1 MSDTAEFKLH
11 AQLRADSLTV
21 GAMPLCDLRLVN
33 DSRFQWCLLV
43 PRIPDLSE
51 LHHLPTA
58 HRQSMMSEIE
68 VVSNY
73 LLENTSAT
81 KINVAALG
89 NMVPQLHIHV
99 IGRHPAD
106 QAWPNSVWAAGSAEN
121 YTKAD
126 AQALIVDLRA
136 ALIETA

>member
-1 MSDTAEFKLH
+1 MSDTDFKLNPK
-11 AQLRADSLTV
+11 LRETSLTV
-21 GAMPLCDLRLVN
+21 GELPLCDLRLVN
-33 DSRFQWCLLV
+33 DNRFQWCLLI
-43 PRIPDLSE
+43 PRIPDLTE
-51 LHHLPTA
+51 LHHLPSA
-58 HRQSMMSEIE
+58 HHQSLMKEIE
-68 VVSNY
+68 TLSNY

-99 IGRHPAD
+99 IGRHPED
-106 QAWPNSVWAAGSAEN
+106 PAWPNSVWAGGSAEN

-136 ALIETA
+136 GLIES

>member
-1 MSDTAEFKLH
+1 MSDTPEFELHPKL
-11 AQLRADSLTV
+11 REDSLRV
-21 GAMPLCDLRLVN
+21 GELLLCDLRLVN
-33 DSRFQWCLLV
+33 DCRFPWCLLV
-43 PRIPDLSE
+43 PRIPDITE

-58 HRQSMMSEIE
+58 HRQSMMSELEIL
-68 VVSNY
+68 SKY
-73 LLENTSAT
+73 LLEHTSAT

-106 QAWPNSVWAAGSAEN
+106 PAWPNSVWAAGSAEN
-121 YTKAD
+121 YKKAD

-136 ALIETA
+136 ALIES

>member
-1 MSDTAEFKLH
+1 MSDTSDFKLH
-11 AQLRADSLTV
+11 PQLRTDSLTV
-21 GAMPLCDLRLVN
+21 GELPLCDLRLVN
-33 DSRFQWCLLV
+33 DSRFQWCLLI
-43 PRIPDLSE
+43 PRIPDLTE

-58 HRQSMMSEIE
+58 HHASLMRELE
-68 VVSNY
+68 KVSTY

-89 NMVPQLHIHV
+89 NLVPQLHVHV
-99 IGRHPAD
+99 IGRHEAD
-106 QAWPNSVWAAGSAEN
+106 PAWPNSVWVAGAAEN

-136 ALIETA
+136 ALIES